1 MSTERKGVE
10 FLVGL
15 FLLIGF
21 GVLAAMIITFGRLG
35 RGMEDRYP
43 MRVRFPNASGLVKG
57 SGVLLSGAQIGVVS
71 EAPKLSGANYEV
83 EVGLLIREAVKIP
96 RTSTFQIRSSGML
109 GDSYVDVVPPRTFTP
124 SDFAEPGELINGQ
137 RTGGFDELTS
147 KGSQVMD
154 TLNTD
159 VLKRVSAT
167 LDEIKITTANL
178 NEKLLSEQNLKNVED
193 TFANLK
199 TTTEN
204 FAKTAHDLDAMVGRV
219 QEAVDTAKGTMKTI
233 DSAAKTI
240 DGAAGDVRL
249 TLGDFRKTADSARG
263 LLNKAATGDGAMG
276 TLISDKQT
284 AEDLKALIANMRR
297 SGVLWYKNKP
307 VAAPEATPAPPKR
320 R

>member
-10 FLVGL
+10 FFVGL

-21 GVLAAMIITFGRLG
+21 GVIAAMIVTFGRLG

-57 SGVLLSGAQIGVVS
+57 SSVLLSGAPIGVVAQPPRLTG
-71 EAPKLSGANYEV
+71 ERYEV
-83 EVGLLIREAVKIP
+83 EVGLLIREAVKVP

-109 GDSYVDVVPPRTFTP
+109 GDSYVDVMPPKEFSP
-124 SDFAEPGELINGQ
+124 ADFAQPDELIIGQ

-159 VLKRVSAT
+159 VLKKVSEA
-167 LDEIKITTANL
+167 LDEIKVTTANL
-178 NEKLLSEQNLKNVED
+178 NERLLSEKNLKNVED

-199 TTTEN
+199 TTTED
-204 FAKTAHDLDAMVGRV
+204 FSKTARNLDLMVTRT
-219 QEAVDTAKGTMKTI
+219 QEAVDSAKGTMKTI
-233 DSAAKTI
+233 D
-240 DGAAGDVRL
+240 GAAIELRL
-249 TLGDFRKTADSARG
+249 ALGDFRKTSESARS
-263 LLNKAATGDGAMG
+263 LLHKATTGDGTLG
-276 TLISDKQT
+276 TLISDKKT

-297 SGVLWYKNKP
+297 SGVLWYKNRP
-307 VAAPEATPAPPKR
+307 ADSPPERATPTPSPR
-320 R
+320 RR